1 MAAPA
6 GSGKRPPTR
15 ERIPAPR
22 PGPESRLRTP
32 KPSWLKIR
40 FRTGEPYKSVRRTLD
55 SLSLHTVCEEARCPN
70 VYECWGERTATFMIL
85 GDICTRR
92 CGFCAVMT
100 GTPGRVD
107 PREPDRLAEA
117 VVRMELAHAVITSVN
132 RDDLPDGGGAHFA
145 AVVRAIRARRP
156 GCAVEVLTPD
166 FRGAPG
172 ALETLLEA
180 VPDVFAHNVETAPRL
195 YRTVRPGSVYRSSLS
210 LLSRARALGAA
221 VTKSGF
227 MLGLG
232 EERREIGEVLSDLRE
247 ARVDIVT
254 IGQYLQPTGG
264 HLPVSRFVP
273 PDEFEEIRREALL
286 LGFRHVEAGPLV
298 RSSYHASRHLKGSRA
313 EAPAPAGQGGEP

>member
-1 MAAPA
+1 MATPA
-6 GSGKRPPTR
+6 GSGRRPPTR

-22 PGPESRLRTP
+22 RGEESRIRTP
-32 KPSWLKIR
+32 KPPWLKIR

-70 VYECWGERTATFMIL
+70 VFECWGDRTATFMIL

-100 GTPGRVD
+100 GAPGRAD

-117 VVRMELAHAVITSVN
+117 VERMELAHAVITSVN

-145 AVVRAIRARRP
+145 AVIRAIRARRP

-172 ALETLLEA
+172 ALRTLLEA
-180 VPDVFAHNVETAPRL
+180 VPDVFAHNVETVPRL
-195 YRTVRPGSVYRSSLS
+195 YRTVRPGSVYRHSLS
-210 LLSRARALGAA
+210 LLSRAKELGAP

-232 EERREIGEVLSDLRE
+232 EERREIGEVLFDLRE
-247 ARVDIVT
+247 ARVDILT

-273 PDEFEEIRREALL
+273 PGEFEEIRREALP

-298 RSSYHASRHLKGSRA
+298 RSSYHASRHLKGSSG
-313 EAPAPAGQGGEP
+313 EAPTPSGQGGES

>member
-1 MAAPA
+1 MADPA

-15 ERIPAPR
+15 ERLPAP
-22 PGPESRLRTP
+22 GGAGKSRIHSP
-32 KPSWLKIR
+32 KPPWLKIR
-40 FRTGEPYKSVRRTLD
+40 LRTGDPFKSVRRTLD

-70 VYECWGERTATFMIL
+70 LFECWNERTATFLIL
-85 GDICTRR
+85 GDVCTRR

-100 GTPGRVD
+100 GTPGPVD
-107 PREPDRLAEA
+107 PREPARVAEA
-117 VVRMELAHAVITSVN
+117 VARMELSHAVITSVD

-145 AVVRAIRARRP
+145 ASIRAVRERRP

-172 ALETLLEA
+172 GLLALLEA
-180 VPDVFAHNVETAPRL
+180 VPDVFAHNIETVPRL
-195 YRTVRPGSVYRSSLS
+195 YRTVRPGSVYRHSLS
-210 LLSRARALGAA
+210 LLSRARQLGAP

-232 EERREIGEVLSDLRE
+232 EERREIGEILSGLRE

-254 IGQYLQPTGG
+254 IGQYLRPTGG
-264 HLPVSRFVP
+264 HLPVSRFVTP
-273 PDEFEEIRREALL
+273 AEFEEIRREALA

-298 RSSYHASRHLKGSRA
+298 RSSYHASRHLKGTSG
-313 EAPAPAGQGGEP
+313 EEPAPPARGGGS

>member
-22 PGPESRLRTP
+22 PGPESRPRTP

-298 RSSYHASRHLKGSRA
+298 RSSYHASRHLKGSRV